1 MYIGICPIC
10 VLEPTG
16 GRPEADPKHANAN
29 ELLAEL
35 YADDRGM
42 PQGNSSAMK
51 LLKEGMRVGSEKA
64 ATNLGTLYGQQ
75 R

>member
-1 MYIGICPIC
+1 MIS
-10 VLEPTG
+10 
-16 GRPEADPKHANAN
+16 RNAN

>member
-1 MYIGICPIC
+1 MYIYISFPLYNGQYSSHMIS
-10 VLEPTG
+10 
-16 GRPEADPKHANAN
+16 RNAN